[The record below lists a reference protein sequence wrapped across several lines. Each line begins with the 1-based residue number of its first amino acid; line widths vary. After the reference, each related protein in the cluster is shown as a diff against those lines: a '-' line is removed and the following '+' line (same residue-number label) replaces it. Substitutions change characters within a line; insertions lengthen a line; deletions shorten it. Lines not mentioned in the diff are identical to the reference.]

1 MGSSLYAD
9 TTSGLSA
16 LVKSGKLT
24 VEDINNAVRR
34 VLRTKI
40 LSGIMDYYPAG
51 DPGDVNS
58 PVPSSMFGSRQ
69 KGIVLLKNQDNILP
83 LDKNT
88 IKTIAVLG
96 PNANEMRTDASGSS
110 WVDPFY
116 KVSRD
121 KELKIILVQ
130 VKFYTLKDVQLP
142 GIMRVMFMMLC
153 KKATQADVVIYFGGL
168 DPTQEGEP
176 IDRVNSSIELP
187 GKQKDFIQ
195 LIKNANPNVIVVMIS
210 GGICT
215 ATPFINDIKGLLYA
229 FLSRARRRQRDCS
242 SVVRRL

>member
-1 MGSSLYAD
+1 
-9 TTSGLSA
+9 
-16 LVKSGKLT
+16 
-24 VEDINNAVRR
+24 
-34 VLRTKI
+34 
-40 LSGIMDYYPAG
+40 
-51 DPGDVNS
+51 
-58 PVPSSMFGSRQ
+58 MFGSRQ

-116 KVSRD
+116 KVSPREGIE
-121 KELKIILVQ
+121 KYLGTSKVLYAQGCTIAGN
-130 VKFYTLKDVQLP
+130 YASDVYDALQ
-142 GIMRVMFMMLC
+142 
-153 KKATQADVVIYFGGL
+153 KAAQADVVIYFGGL

-176 IDRVNSSIELP
+176 IDRVNGSIELP

-195 LIKNANPNVIVVMIS
+195 LIKNVNPNVIVVLIS

-215 ATPFINDIKGLLYA
+215 AAPFINDIKGLLYA
-229 FLSRARRRQRDCS
+229 FYPGQRRRQRDCS